1 MRGASEGSNMS
12 EESEPKPSARG
23 KGKRNNSAVNG
34 RKKTDDGSGKLPPSK
49 KSKANNGGA
58 VNGNNF
64 DYPSD
69 VEDMD
74 DMKDEDGP
82 KGKMTDEEKRKN
94 FLERN
99 RYEPTPVP
107 IPSLASF

>member
-1 MRGASEGSNMS
+1 MPDLVGPAREIRDFLARSRARADPFGGLR
-12 EESEPKPSARG
+12 EPAHGP
-23 KGKRNNSAVNG
+23 
-34 RKKTDDGSGKLPPSK
+34 DDGSGKLPPSK